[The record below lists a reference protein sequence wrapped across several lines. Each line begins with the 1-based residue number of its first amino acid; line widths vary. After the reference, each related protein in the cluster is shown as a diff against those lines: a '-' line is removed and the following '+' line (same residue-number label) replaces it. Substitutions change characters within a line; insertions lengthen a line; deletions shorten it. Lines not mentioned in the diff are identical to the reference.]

1 LVCSLV
7 LAGKTRAAA
16 ASFST
21 SSSLTIRPCE
31 ALPTATKLHPPGA

>member
-1 LVCSLV
+1 MLV
-7 LAGKTRAAA
+7 LAGKTRVAA

-31 ALPTATKLHPPGA
+31 ALPAATTRHALGA